1 MYAQSGYRMSQK
13 KVMKLNFKCGEFPS
27 VKTLGMLWKA
37 KDDAFTFK
45 DFSAPCCKESEQIK

>member
-1 MYAQSGYRMSQK
+1 
-13 KVMKLNFKCGEFPS
+13 MKLNFKCGEFPS